1 MSHGNESLKDVWR
14 REENTFCWFD
24 KKKSF
29 DKPHLFDDIR
39 NVTHSAELFCI
50 KCNSILPMKQE
61 ERA

>member
-1 MSHGNESLKDVWR
+1 MY
-14 REENTFCWFD
+14 EEEKKTPFVGLI
-24 KKKSF
+24 KKKGS

-39 NVTHSAELFCI
+39 NVTHSGKLFCI